1 MGKRHYEKFHKDEKR
16 IKKCLRC
23 LVREQEIIIK
33 NQQEQRSDLEDK
45 LDSKECKIDNLI
57 EEIRNLKHDLKV
69 AIERKEH
76 YKTLYYRD
84 TK

>member
-23 LVREQEIIIK
+23 LIREQEIIIK

-45 LDSKECKIDNLI
+45 LDSKEFKIDNLI
-57 EEIRNLKHDLKV
+57 
-69 AIERKEH
+69 
-76 YKTLYYRD
+76 
-84 TK
+84 